1 MKILANDGISESGKA
16 TLENAGF
23 EVIITKV
30 AQEQLENFINEDE
43 INVIIIKNN
52 TEIHAELIDNCP
64 SLKLIANAG
73 TNNDNID
80 VMYAQECGVQ
90 VVNIADASANAIAEL
105 VFAHLLGMARFLH
118 QANREMPLEGDMSFN
133 AMKKQFSNGTELRG
147 KTLGIVGM
155 DAAGQQ
161 VAKLALGVGMKVVAY
176 DVDYDNSIIIPID
189 FFNGQNI
196 DIEIDMLSSDELFKE
211 AHFISLHLSAQENH
225 LISTKEFE
233 QMKDGAVIVDVSIDR
248 GGCFETSKITTHSKP
263 TFTQHG
269 VIHYC
274 VPNIPSRYARTASV
288 SISNIFTPYLL
299 NIAEEGGFENAARF
313 DKSLRNGMYFYH
325 GILTNKTVADWFDLP
340 YNDINLLIL

>member
-30 AQEQLENFINEDE
+30 AQEQLESFINEDE

-176 DVDYDNSIIIPID
+176 DVNYDNSIIIPID

-225 LISTKEFE
+225 VISTKEFE
-233 QMKDGAVIVDVSIDR
+233 QMKDGVGFINVAQAGLVDEIALVKAIESGKVKYAGLDT
-248 GGCFETSKITTHSKP
+248 FENQPKP
-263 TFTQHG
+263 EIQLLMNPNLSLS
-269 VIHYC
+269 
-274 VPNIPSRYARTASV
+274 PNI
-288 SISNIFTPYLL
+288 
-299 NIAEEGGFENAARF
+299 AAYTVEAQHKIGTELA
-313 DKSLRNGMYFYH
+313 DKIINSLQE
-325 GILTNKTVADWFDLP
+325 
-340 YNDINLLIL
+340 